1 MNILAISNY
10 FTLISNKFDWII
22 ANIRNFL
29 NFVIIGFTCITV
41 ILKIF
46 SRSIVSAKSLYNKN
60 TLFKL
65 FILLKLKLTIIKNH
79 YVLIKDDSD
88 LKLGRI
94 IDVLPSEEDS
104 EIRSCLVKTK
114 HSQGVY
120 PTSKLRYLEGYS
132 GEEIP
137 LSNNDV
143 VANQPDALARDKLPR
158 DAKEQAKQKLKKL
171 NLHLVGMFLS
181 MTGRKGLQNQ
191 WDFSF
196 LGDLESPS

>member
-1 MNILAISNY
+1 MAP
-10 FTLISNKFDWII
+10 SNKSCII
-22 ANIRNFL
+22 PRI
-29 NFVIIGFTCITV
+29 
-41 ILKIF
+41 
-46 SRSIVSAKSLYNKN
+46 
-60 TLFKL
+60 
-65 FILLKLKLTIIKNH
+65 NH